1 MTVFGALRASP
12 PSSTTVATASIW
24 AWIFCFMLFWDVGV
38 VTHFTQIRFYK
49 TDDVTHSSLYT
60 EQLLS
65 AHALVQTG
73 LCTEKLLQTDAFTQ
87 RFSRKEAFTHRNFY
101 TPMLYTK
108 MHLHSAA
115 FANRR
120 LYTQTLLL
128 TDAFTHRS
136 FYTEKPLHRT
146 AFTWNS
152 FPLPLTVK
160 KTGKQVS
167 VFELGSFSF
176 PVVSLPD
183 NKC

>member
-1 MTVFGALRASP
+1 M
-12 PSSTTVATASIW
+12 
-24 AWIFCFMLFWDVGV
+24 

-115 FANRR
+115 FANR
-120 LYTQTLLL
+120 LH
-128 TDAFTHRS
+128 TDAFTHRRFHTHRS

-146 AFTWNS
+146 AFT
-152 FPLPLTVK
+152 
-160 KTGKQVS
+160 
-167 VFELGSFSF
+167 
-176 PVVSLPD
+176 
-183 NKC
+183 